1 MGDNFRS
8 GQLVWSILQTGWWPF
23 SWEDL
28 DCEWTLG
35 SVSVLE
41 KWQSG
46 PQGLCD
52 FPASSC
58 LSSVLALELTTIQGA
73 LVLFIGR

>member
-8 GQLVWSILQTGWWPF
+8 GQLVWSIFADRMAFLPGRTWIVNGPW
-23 SWEDL
+23 
-28 DCEWTLG
+28 G

-41 KWQSG
+41 SRQSG
-46 PQGLCD
+46 PGLCD

>member
-1 MGDNFRS
+1 MS
-8 GQLVWSILQTGWWPF
+8 GPWR
-23 SWEDL
+23 
-28 DCEWTLG
+28 

-41 KWQSG
+41 KLQNG
-46 PQGLCD
+46 PGDCVI